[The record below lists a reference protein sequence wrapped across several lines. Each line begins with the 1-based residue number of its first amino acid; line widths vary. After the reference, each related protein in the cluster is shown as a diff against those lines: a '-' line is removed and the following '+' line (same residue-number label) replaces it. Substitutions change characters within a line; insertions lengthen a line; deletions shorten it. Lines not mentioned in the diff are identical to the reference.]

1 MLGDDGVVGK
11 DTIVK
16 YRLSKA
22 NFVVVHGGTPK
33 VQISHWSEKSVCRGD
48 WECSLVSCKK

>member
-1 MLGDDGVVGK
+1 MGDDGVVGK